1 MLMDII
7 KEGVILRFPLNFKEQ
22 EPSPRTRKECSVMA
36 KPLAFHIIAGNLT
49 RAAKVTFVPYMGGN
63 INYCETSGN
72 DDVMSGMFTGCIMS
86 TYKVGDKRRVAHV
99 HAGEPN
105 DCKDVMKKLLDLNTE
120 INSFKPYEDRRDGDF
135 VFKNIGRDFMVFGVV
150 TAANIPYSIFTKRDP
165 NKKDYHV
172 VKVENQRSRP
182 YKYI

>member
-1 MLMDII
+1 VLMDII
-7 KEGVILRFPLNFKEQ
+7 KEGVILRFPLNFKE
-22 EPSPRTRKECSVMA
+22 EEVYHGTRKFCSVMA
-36 KPLAFHIIAGNLT
+36 KPLAFHIIAKNST
-49 RAAKVTFVPYMGGN
+49 RAAKVTYIPYTGGN

-172 VKVENQRSRP
+172 VKVVNQRSRP

>member
-7 KEGVILRFPLNFKEQ
+7 KEGVILRFPLNFKE
-22 EPSPRTRKECSVMA
+22 EEVYHGTRKFCSVMA
-36 KPLAFHIIAGNLT
+36 KPLAFHIIAKNST
-49 RAAKVTFVPYMGGN
+49 RAAKVTYIPYTGGN

-120 INSFKPYEDRRDGDF
+120 INSFKPYENRRDGDWCI
-135 VFKNIGRDFMVFGVV
+135 KNIGYALKTFGVV
-150 TAANIPYSIFTKRDP
+150 TAENIPYSIFTKIDP
-165 NKKDYHV
+165 ITKDYHV
-172 VKVENQRSRP
+172 LKVVDQRSRP
-182 YKYI
+182 YKFI

>member
-1 MLMDII
+1 
-7 KEGVILRFPLNFKEQ
+7 
-22 EPSPRTRKECSVMA
+22 MA

>member
-7 KEGVILRFPLNFKEQ
+7 KEGVILRFPLNFKE
-22 EPSPRTRKECSVMA
+22 EEVYHGTRKFCSVMA

-99 HAGEPN
+99 HTGDAR
-105 DCKDVMKKLLDLNTE
+105 DCKKLMKDLLDLNTE

-172 VKVENQRSRP
+172 VKVVNQRSRP

>member
-7 KEGVILRFPLNFKEQ
+7 EEGVILRFPLNFKEQ

-105 DCKDVMKKLLDLNTE
+105 DCKDVMKKLLESYTE
-120 INSFKPYEDRRDGDF
+120 INNFKPYEDSRDSDF
-135 VFKNIGRDFMVFGVV
+135 VIKDIGVDFKVFGVV
-150 TAANIPYSIFTKRDP
+150 TAKNIPYSIFTKRAP

-172 VKVENQRSRP
+172 VKVVDQRSRP